1 MGIDENNSVF
11 KKIKNDNHEQIVFC
25 NDDKI
30 GLKAIIGIHNT
41 VLGPAIGGTR
51 MWDYISDEEALHD
64 VINLSKAMSYKSS
77 LAGLNAG
84 GGKAVIIGDPKIK
97 SEKFIKRFG
106 EFINDLSGKYWTAQ
120 DVNMTTQDIV
130 WIKEKSKFV
139 AGLPKEHGGL
149 GDSSSPTSLGVYMG
163 IKSAVNHISGNDSLN
178 NKNVLVQGV
187 GNVGR
192 KLVDHLL
199 SENANVFVCEI
210 NSKNIDA
217 IRDKKVTIIDPENIY
232 DSHYDI
238 ISPCALGGTINI
250 DSLKK
255 INCDIIAGAANNQLQ
270 NDNEVPEEL
279 NRKNI
284 LYIPDFLI
292 NAGGI
297 ISVYHEQINEINSKK
312 VMEMTELIYDK
323 VNDVIKHSEK
333 NSLSTNSSAIQ
344 LAKDRIKENSKK

>member
-1 MGIDENNSVF
+1 M
-11 KKIKNDNHEQIVFC
+11 
-25 NDDKI
+25 
-30 GLKAIIGIHNT
+30 
-41 VLGPAIGGTR
+41 
-51 MWDYISDEEALHD
+51 
-64 VINLSKAMSYKSS
+64 
-77 LAGLNAG
+77 
-84 GGKAVIIGDPKIK
+84 
-97 SEKFIKRFG
+97 
-106 EFINDLSGKYWTAQ
+106 
-120 DVNMTTQDIV
+120 
-130 WIKEKSKFV
+130 
-139 AGLPKEHGGL
+139 
-149 GDSSSPTSLGVYMG
+149 
-163 IKSAVNHISGNDSLN
+163 
-178 NKNVLVQGV
+178 VQGV

-210 NSKNIDA
+210 YSKNIDA

>member
-51 MWDYISDEEALHD
+51 MWDYISDEEALND

-106 EFINDLSGKYWTAQ
+106 EFINDLNGKYWTAQ

-139 AGLPKEHGGL
+139 VGLPKEHGGL
-149 GDSSSPTSLGVYMG
+149 GDASSPTSLGVYMG

>member
-1 MGIDENNSVF
+1 
-11 KKIKNDNHEQIVFC
+11 
-25 NDDKI
+25 
-30 GLKAIIGIHNT
+30 
-41 VLGPAIGGTR
+41 
-51 MWDYISDEEALHD
+51 
-64 VINLSKAMSYKSS
+64 
-77 LAGLNAG
+77 
-84 GGKAVIIGDPKIK
+84 
-97 SEKFIKRFG
+97 
-106 EFINDLSGKYWTAQ
+106 
-120 DVNMTTQDIV
+120 
-130 WIKEKSKFV
+130 
-139 AGLPKEHGGL
+139 
-149 GDSSSPTSLGVYMG
+149 MG